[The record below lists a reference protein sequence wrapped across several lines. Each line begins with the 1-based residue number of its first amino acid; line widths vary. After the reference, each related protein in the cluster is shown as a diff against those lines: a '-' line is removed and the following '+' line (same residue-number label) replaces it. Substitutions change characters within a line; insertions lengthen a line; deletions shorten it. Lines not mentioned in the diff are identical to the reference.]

1 MALTG
6 TKELG
11 STLTEEQARAL
22 AGKLEAFYGALTP
35 QEQAHLNAALR
46 RMADEGADVSG
57 HAVLSE
63 YALLLFLIVM
73 SL

>member
-1 MALTG
+1 MIHPEQVVG
-6 TKELG
+6 TLSEA
-11 STLTEEQARAL
+11 EARAL
-22 AGKLEAFYGALTP
+22 AGKLQAVFDGLTP